1 MVVKMSKS
9 SNFSR
14 YRRMEI
20 KLSDGTTHLIALRV
34 KIFVIPRRIMS
45 TFNDRRS
52 IKQFDKIKICFCCYT
67 PAARANH
74 LQVVSLLFVV
84 VVVQSVSN
92 KFSKNRRD
100 EEIYWFKIDNPSI
113 QGRYLFLVRSE
124 VLLLLYLLLL
134 LDPSCESES
143 STGG

>member
-45 TFNDRRS
+45 TVNDRVVDVC
-52 IKQFDKIKICFCCYT
+52 FICCNF
-67 PAARANH
+67 
-74 LQVVSLLFVV
+74 VVDDLLFVV
-84 VVVQSVSN
+84 LVEVFVVVARPQLQE
-92 KFSKNRRD
+92 RI
-100 EEIYWFKIDNPSI
+100 IY
-113 QGRYLFLVRSE
+113 R
-124 VLLLLYLLLL
+124 
-134 LDPSCESES
+134 
-143 STGG
+143 